1 MVRSK
6 IEALVLPIFRR
17 YWLWTAVESRPNG
30 ATPAVNLERINRA
43 RRDSLAG
50 EGNVTLEDR
59 FQRFG
64 QRWASR
70 AQARLMAEWN
80 KLENA
85 KEGTFRNY
93 GYRLA
98 QAVLSREDPQESFLK
113 SIPTGPAQVEIKY
126 PSSLEERLVRRRLR
140 LLAHQGH
147 KRHRS
152 RFVLWI
158 FALIPQLPLMIT
170 PLPNITVYY
179 TAYRVFSHYR
189 AFQGSKALERG
200 FAALDTA
207 QLGSLR
213 DQLLRVQSD
222 RNLIY
227 DSDSWPARLIKK
239 EKRYLDIFEN
249 MLKLQRQHRLEMKL
263 KDADVD
269 VDAIP
274 DDEKRFAI
282 EMEMETSTPLH
293 SSTGT
298 QIQFSADAVLD
309 SLIFYGSDDPVSN
322 PSAPQHDNQNI
333 NKKPLEDDVA
343 MKIGK
348 AFGRHNLLEMIAR
361 ARRRAVGSMFPARSD
376 EWKVW

>member
-17 YWLWTAVESRPNG
+17 YWLWTAVERPNG
-30 ATPAVNLERINRA
+30 ATTALNLERINRT
-43 RRDSLAG
+43 RSHAG
-50 EGNVTLEDR
+50 ERNVTLEDK

-113 SIPTGPAQVEIKY
+113 SVPTGAAQVEIKY
-126 PSSLEERLVRRRLR
+126 PSSFEERLVRRRLR

-147 KRHRS
+147 KRHRL

-158 FALIPQLPLMIT
+158 FALIPQLPLMLT

-207 QLGSLR
+207 QLGALR

-227 DSDSWPARLIKK
+227 DSDSWPARLIRK

-263 KDADVD
+263 KDADLV
-269 VDAIP
+269 P
-274 DDEKRFAI
+274 DDEKHEI
-282 EMEMETSTPLH
+282 EMEMETETNIPPL
-293 SSTGT
+293 STGT

-309 SLIFYGSDDPVSN
+309 SLIFHGSDDSVSGS
-322 PSAPQHDNQNI
+322 SAPQHDYQNI

-348 AFGRHNLLEMIAR
+348 SFDRPNLLEMIAR

>member
-17 YWLWTAVESRPNG
+17 YWLWTAVERPNG
-30 ATPAVNLERINRA
+30 ANPALNLERINRT

-50 EGNVTLEDR
+50 ERNVTLEDK

-70 AQARLMAEWN
+70 AQARLMVEWN

-98 QAVLSREDPQESFLK
+98 QAVLSREDPRESFLK
-113 SIPTGPAQVEIKY
+113 SVPTGAAQVEIKY
-126 PSSLEERLVRRRLR
+126 PRSFEERLVRRRLR
-140 LLAHQGH
+140 LLADQGH
-147 KRHRS
+147 KRHRL

-158 FALIPQLPLMIT
+158 FALIPQLPLMLT

-207 QLGSLR
+207 QLGALR

-222 RNLIY
+222 RNLVY
-227 DSDSWPARLIKK
+227 DPDSWPARLIRK

-263 KDADVD
+263 KDADAV
-269 VDAIP
+269 P
-274 DDEKRFAI
+274 DDEKSN
-282 EMEMETSTPLH
+282 EME
-293 SSTGT
+293 STGT

-309 SLIFYGSDDPVSN
+309 SLIFHGSDDPVSD
-322 PSAPQHDNQNI
+322 PSAPQHDNQII

-348 AFGRHNLLEMIAR
+348 AFDRPNLLEMIAR

-376 EWKVW
+376 EWKLW